1 MVISVKA
8 TRRDREETMATIDTS
23 ETAQRA
29 LLGKR
34 ALNLILSNTIPV
46 EVDDTWAYQVFRL
59 KLDGGVV
66 EITVNAQYH
75 PSGNFYEVLEYRL
88 VSQ

>member
-1 MVISVKA
+1 MI
-8 TRRDREETMATIDTS
+8 TIDTN
-23 ETAQRA
+23 ETVQRA

-46 EVDDTWAYQVFRL
+46 EVNDTWEYQVFKF

-66 EITVNAQYH
+66 EITVHVHHH
-75 PSGNFYEVLEYRL
+75 PAGNHYEVLEYRK

>member
-1 MVISVKA
+1 
-8 TRRDREETMATIDTS
+8 MATIDTS
-23 ETAQRA
+23 ETVPRA

-46 EVDDTWAYQVFRL
+46 EVDETWAYQVFRL
-59 KLDGGVV
+59 KLDGCVV
-66 EITVNAQYH
+66 EITVSAQYH
-75 PSGNFYEVLEYRL
+75 PAGNYYEVLEYRK

>member
-1 MVISVKA
+1 MS
-8 TRRDREETMATIDTS
+8 TIDTS
-23 ETAQRA
+23 ETVQRA

-46 EVDDTWAYQVFRL
+46 EVDDTWEYQVFRL

-66 EITVNAQYH
+66 EITVSAQFH
-75 PSGNFYEVLEYRL
+75 PAGNHYEVLEYRK

>member
-1 MVISVKA
+1 MI
-8 TRRDREETMATIDTS
+8 TIDTN
-23 ETAQRA
+23 ETVQRA

-46 EVDDTWAYQVFRL
+46 EVDDTWEYQVFRL

-66 EITVNAQYH
+66 EITVSAQFH
-75 PSGNFYEVLEYRL
+75 PAGNHYEVLEYRK

>member
-1 MVISVKA
+1 
-8 TRRDREETMATIDTS
+8 MATIDTS
-23 ETAQRA
+23 EAVPRA

-46 EVDDTWAYQVFRL
+46 EVDETWAYQVFRL

-66 EITVNAQYH
+66 EITVSAQFH
-75 PSGNFYEVLEYRL
+75 PAGNYYEVLEYRK

>member
-1 MVISVKA
+1 MS
-8 TRRDREETMATIDTS
+8 TIDTS
-23 ETAQRA
+23 ETVPRA

-46 EVDDTWAYQVFRL
+46 EVDETWAYQVFRL

-66 EITVNAQYH
+66 EITVSAQFH
-75 PSGNFYEVLEYRL
+75 PAGNYYEVLEYRK

>member
-1 MVISVKA
+1 M
-8 TRRDREETMATIDTS
+8 TTIDTS
-23 ETAQRA
+23 ETVPRA

-46 EVDDTWAYQVFRL
+46 EVDETWAYQVFRL

-66 EITVNAQYH
+66 EITVSAQFH
-75 PSGNFYEVLEYRL
+75 PAGNYYEVLEYRK

>member
-1 MVISVKA
+1 MS
-8 TRRDREETMATIDTS
+8 TIDTS
-23 ETAQRA
+23 ETVQRA

-46 EVDDTWAYQVFRL
+46 EVNDTWEYQVFRF

-66 EITVNAQYH
+66 EITVSAQYH
-75 PSGNFYEVLEYRL
+75 PAGNYYEVLEYRK

>member
-1 MVISVKA
+1 
-8 TRRDREETMATIDTS
+8 MATIDTS
-23 ETAQRA
+23 ETVPRA

-46 EVDDTWAYQVFRL
+46 EVDETWAYQVFRL

-66 EITVNAQYH
+66 EITVSAQYH
-75 PSGNFYEVLEYRL
+75 PAGNYYEVLEYRK

>member
-1 MVISVKA
+1 
-8 TRRDREETMATIDTS
+8 MATIDTS

-34 ALNLILSNTIPV
+34 APNLILSNTIPV

-59 KLDGGVV
+59 KLDGGIV
-66 EITVNAQYH
+66 EITVSAQFH
-75 PSGNFYEVLEYRL
+75 PAGNYYEVLEYRK

>member
-1 MVISVKA
+1 MS
-8 TRRDREETMATIDTS
+8 TIDTS
-23 ETAQRA
+23 ETVQRA

-46 EVDDTWAYQVFRL
+46 EVDETWEYQVFRF

-66 EITVNAQYH
+66 EITVSAQFH
-75 PSGNFYEVLEYRL
+75 PAGNHYEVLEYRK

>member
-1 MVISVKA
+1 
-8 TRRDREETMATIDTS
+8 MATIDTS

-59 KLDGGVV
+59 KLDGGIV
-66 EITVNAQYH
+66 EITVSAQFH
-75 PSGNFYEVLEYRL
+75 PAGNYYEVLEYRK

>member
-1 MVISVKA
+1 MS
-8 TRRDREETMATIDTS
+8 TIDTS
-23 ETAQRA
+23 ETVQRA

-34 ALNLILSNTIPV
+34 ALNLILSNMIPV
-46 EVDDTWAYQVFRL
+46 EVDETWEYQVFRF

-66 EITVNAQYH
+66 EITVSAQFH
-75 PSGNFYEVLEYRL
+75 PAGNYYEVLEYRK

>member
-1 MVISVKA
+1 MS
-8 TRRDREETMATIDTS
+8 TIDTS
-23 ETAQRA
+23 ETVQRA

-34 ALNLILSNTIPV
+34 ALNLILSNMIPV
-46 EVDDTWAYQVFRL
+46 EVDETWAYQVFRL

-66 EITVNAQYH
+66 EITVSAQFH
-75 PSGNFYEVLEYRL
+75 PAGNHYEVLEYRK